1 MSESLKILQAT
12 KLVNNDGDIE
22 EILSVQNNIVIMKN
36 CCKRAFLRGAF
47 MATGSINDPNKSYH
61 FEIACNN
68 ELKAKQILD
77 ILNIFNIEGKNGC
90 KKG

>member
-1 MSESLKILQAT
+1 MRKALKYFKAT

-47 MATGSINDPNKSYH
+47 MATGSINDPNKSYS
-61 FEIACNN
+61 F
-68 ELKAKQILD
+68 
-77 ILNIFNIEGKNGC
+77 
-90 KKG
+90 